1 MNDTFHM
8 AAGRLRLSCGKEDWR
23 LKKLTGF
30 CLYNLKAPNN
40 DGRLSEALEKQH
52 RVRQHRRITF
62 QKPKATLC
70 VPKDLVRLR
79 AIPAQAP

>member
-1 MNDTFHM
+1 MGK
-8 AAGRLRLSCGKEDWR
+8 AAAEEDWR

-30 CLYNLKAPNN
+30 CLYNLKAPN
-40 DGRLSEALEKQH
+40 DHGSLSEALEKQH
-52 RVRQHRRITF
+52 RVRQHRRITS
-62 QKPKATLC
+62 QKPQASLC